1 MFNFM
6 DNFAFKYVHSLKYF
20 SFKGMAKID
29 RASKEFSFM
38 VKLTPEIGFRA
49 AMVKEVS
56 TKSSVINVFCSIDD
70 SYF

>member
-1 MFNFM
+1 
-6 DNFAFKYVHSLKYF
+6 
-20 SFKGMAKID
+20 MAKID
-29 RASKEFSFM
+29 GASKEFSFM

-70 SYF
+70 SYFYGYDFKGK